1 MRPSEEPRSHCAA
14 GPSPPTATSRRTLT
28 ARPHSL
34 TRRPTTTSHHAPPPP
49 LPAARWQPRQDKPLP
64 TNHTAR
70 PKEGLWRGG
79 SAHAR
84 RRMRGKPGSSGA
96 CFCCACAGRAC
107 GAMGA
112 VAVRARALRGPGCP
126 VLPAGWSGG
135 CRRLWALS
143 GGSAAAVSPHAS
155 SSSGTGALSPFDRRL
170 KRKQKN
176 WAALQAEP
184 AKCDYLREEVGGRI
198 ADRVLDITRT
208 FPLALD
214 VGSGRGYIAQH
225 LTKETVEKLI
235 QVDIAENALKNAV
248 ESEIPTVNVV
258 ADEEF
263 LPFRED
269 IDLVV
274 SSLSLH
280 WVNDLP
286 RAFREIHQVLKP
298 DGVFIG
304 AMFGG
309 DTLYELRCSLQL
321 AELEREGGFSPHVSP
336 FHCCLLGHL
345 LSRAGF
351 NTLTVDTDEIQV
363 NYPGLF
369 EVMEDLQGM
378 GEEYCSWNRKPLLH
392 RDTMLAAAAIYQEM
406 YGNSDGS
413 VPATFQIYYMI
424 GWKFHE
430 SQARPAQRGSATVS
444 FGDLAKID
452 GLLSRGKK

>member
-1 MRPSEEPRSHCAA
+1 MGAAALGGAA
-14 GPSPPTATSRRTLT
+14 G
-28 ARPHSL
+28 
-34 TRRPTTTSHHAPPPP
+34 
-49 LPAARWQPRQDKPLP
+49 
-64 TNHTAR
+64 
-70 PKEGLWRGG
+70 
-79 SAHAR
+79 
-84 RRMRGKPGSSGA
+84 
-96 CFCCACAGRAC
+96 
-107 GAMGA
+107 A
-112 VAVRARALRGPGCP
+112 VGARALRGAGCP
-126 VLPAGWSGG
+126 VLRAGWG
-135 CRRLWALS
+135 RRLWAPS
-143 GGSAAAVSPHAS
+143 GGSAAAGVAS
-155 SSSGTGALSPFDRRL
+155 GSGALSPFDRRL

-176 WAALQAEP
+176 WAALRAEP
-184 AKCDYLREEVGGRI
+184 AECEYLRREVGGRI
-198 ADRVLDITRT
+198 ADRVFDIPRT

-214 VGSGRGYIAQH
+214 LGSGRGYIAQH

-248 ESEIPTVNVV
+248 ESEIPTVSVV
-258 ADEEF
+258 ADEEC
-263 LPFRED
+263 LPFKED
-269 IDLVV
+269 TFDLVV

-336 FHCCLLGHL
+336 FTAVSDLGHL

-378 GEEYCSWNRKPLLH
+378 GESNCSWNRKPLLH
-392 RDTMLAAAAIYQEM
+392 RETMLAAAAIYREM

>member
-1 MRPSEEPRSHCAA
+1 MR
-14 GPSPPTATSRRTLT
+14 GL
-28 ARPHSL
+28 ARPALRARWCRSL
-34 TRRPTTTSHHAPPPP
+34 WALPPRAAASAASPPPP
-49 LPAARWQPRQDKPLP
+49 PP
-64 TNHTAR
+64 
-70 PKEGLWRGG
+70 
-79 SAHAR
+79 
-84 RRMRGKPGSSGA
+84 
-96 CFCCACAGRAC
+96 
-107 GAMGA
+107 
-112 VAVRARALRGPGCP
+112 ARASPGPG
-126 VLPAGWSGG
+126 
-135 CRRLWALS
+135 ALN
-143 GGSAAAVSPHAS
+143 
-155 SSSGTGALSPFDRRL
+155 PFDRRL

-198 ADRVLDITRT
+198 ADRVFDITRT

-248 ESEIPTVNVV
+248 ESEIPTVRVV

-263 LPFRED
+263 LPFKED
-269 IDLVV
+269 TFDLVV

-286 RAFREIHQVLKP
+286 KAFKEIHHVLKP

-336 FHCCLLGHL
+336 FTAVADLGHL

-369 EVMEDLQGM
+369 EVMEDLQGK
-378 GEEYCSWNRKPLLH
+378 YILSCTFSLSLPAL
-392 RDTMLAAAAIYQEM
+392 TEM
-406 YGNSDGS
+406 YGNSNGS

-424 GWKFHE
+424 GWKYHE
-430 SQARPAQRGSATVS
+430 SQAKPAQRGSATVS
-444 FGDLAKID
+444 FGDLAKIE
-452 GLLSRGKK
+452 GLLKRGKK

>member
-1 MRPSEEPRSHCAA
+1 MAAAAVGTRSLA
-14 GPSPPTATSRRTLT
+14 
-28 ARPHSL
+28 
-34 TRRPTTTSHHAPPPP
+34 
-49 LPAARWQPRQDKPLP
+49 
-64 TNHTAR
+64 
-70 PKEGLWRGG
+70 G
-79 SAHAR
+79 SAL
-84 RRMRGKPGSSGA
+84 P
-96 CFCCACAGRAC
+96 
-107 GAMGA
+107 
-112 VAVRARALRGPGCP
+112 VLRGAGCRWLWA
-126 VLPAGWSGG
+126 LPAG
-135 CRRLWALS
+135 L
-143 GGSAAAVSPHAS
+143 AAAASPP
-155 SSSGTGALSPFDRRL
+155 SSGSLSPFDRRL

-184 AKCDYLREEVGGRI
+184 GKCDYLREEVGGRI
-198 ADRVLDITRT
+198 ADRVFDIPRT

-225 LTKETVEKLI
+225 LTKDTVEKLI

-248 ESEIPTVNVV
+248 ESEIPTVSIV
-258 ADEEF
+258 ADEES
-263 LPFRED
+263 LPFKENTFN
-269 IDLVV
+269 LVV

-286 RAFREIHQVLKP
+286 KAFRE
-298 DGVFIG
+298 
-304 AMFGG
+304 
-309 DTLYELRCSLQL
+309 L

-336 FHCCLLGHL
+336 FTAVSDLGHL

-378 GEEYCSWNRKPLLH
+378 GESNCSWNRKPLLH

-413 VPATFQIYYMI
+413 VPATFQIFYMI

-430 SQARPAQRGSATVS
+430 SQAKPAKRGSATVS
-444 FGDLAKID
+444 FGDLPKL
-452 GLLSRGKK
+452 GGFVPREKR

>member
-1 MRPSEEPRSHCAA
+1 M
-14 GPSPPTATSRRTLT
+14 
-28 ARPHSL
+28 
-34 TRRPTTTSHHAPPPP
+34 
-49 LPAARWQPRQDKPLP
+49 
-64 TNHTAR
+64 
-70 PKEGLWRGG
+70 
-79 SAHAR
+79 
-84 RRMRGKPGSSGA
+84 
-96 CFCCACAGRAC
+96 
-107 GAMGA
+107 
-112 VAVRARALRGPGCP
+112 
-126 VLPAGWSGG
+126 
-135 CRRLWALS
+135 
-143 GGSAAAVSPHAS
+143 VS
-155 SSSGTGALSPFDRRL
+155 
-170 KRKQKN
+170 
-176 WAALQAEP
+176 
-184 AKCDYLREEVGGRI
+184 
-198 ADRVLDITRT
+198 
-208 FPLALD
+208 
-214 VGSGRGYIAQH
+214 
-225 LTKETVEKLI
+225 
-235 QVDIAENALKNAV
+235 
-248 ESEIPTVNVV
+248 VV
-258 ADEEF
+258 ADEEC
-263 LPFRED
+263 LPFKED
-269 IDLVV
+269 TFDLVV

-286 RAFREIHQVLKP
+286 RAFREIHQALKP

-336 FHCCLLGHL
+336 FTAVSDLGHL

-369 EVMEDLQGM
+369 EIMEDLQGM
-378 GEEYCSWNRKPLLH
+378 GESNCSWNRKPLLH
-392 RDTMLAAAAIYQEM
+392 RETMLAAAAIYQEM

>member
-1 MRPSEEPRSHCAA
+1 
-14 GPSPPTATSRRTLT
+14 SPPAG
-28 ARPHSL
+28 A
-34 TRRPTTTSHHAPPPP
+34 
-49 LPAARWQPRQDKPLP
+49 
-64 TNHTAR
+64 
-70 PKEGLWRGG
+70 
-79 SAHAR
+79 
-84 RRMRGKPGSSGA
+84 SSG
-96 CFCCACAGRAC
+96 
-107 GAMGA
+107 
-112 VAVRARALRGPGCP
+112 
-126 VLPAGWSGG
+126 S
-135 CRRLWALS
+135 
-143 GGSAAAVSPHAS
+143 
-155 SSSGTGALSPFDRRL
+155 GALSPFDRRL

-198 ADRVLDITRT
+198 ADRVFDITRT

-225 LTKETVEKLI
+225 LTKETIEKLI
-235 QVDIAENALKNAV
+235 QVDISENALKNAV
-248 ESEIPTVNVV
+248 DSEIPTVSVV

-263 LPFRED
+263 LPFKED
-269 IDLVV
+269 TFDLVI
-274 SSLSLH
+274 SSLRYVLITYLRFIF
-280 WVNDLP
+280 WLKILNN
-286 RAFREIHQVLKP
+286 IHQVLKP

-336 FHCCLLGHL
+336 FTAVSDLGHL

-369 EVMEDLQGM
+369 EVMEDLQGKYMLYGNINVFCM
-378 GEEYCSWNRKPLLH
+378 GESNCSWNRKPLLH
-392 RDTMLAAAAIYQEM
+392 RETMLAAAAIYREM

>member
-1 MRPSEEPRSHCAA
+1 
-14 GPSPPTATSRRTLT
+14 SPPAGAS
-28 ARPHSL
+28 
-34 TRRPTTTSHHAPPPP
+34 
-49 LPAARWQPRQDKPLP
+49 
-64 TNHTAR
+64 
-70 PKEGLWRGG
+70 
-79 SAHAR
+79 
-84 RRMRGKPGSSGA
+84 PGS
-96 CFCCACAGRAC
+96 
-107 GAMGA
+107 
-112 VAVRARALRGPGCP
+112 GP
-126 VLPAGWSGG
+126 LN
-135 CRRLWALS
+135 
-143 GGSAAAVSPHAS
+143 
-155 SSSGTGALSPFDRRL
+155 PFDRRL

-184 AKCDYLREEVGGRI
+184 AKCDYLREEVRGRG
-198 ADRVLDITRT
+198 RRRGSPPVLT

-225 LTKETVEKLI
+225 LTKETVEKLV

-248 ESEIPTVNVV
+248 ESEIPTVRVV

-263 LPFRED
+263 LPFKED
-269 IDLVV
+269 TFDLVV

-286 RAFREIHQVLKP
+286 KAFREIHQVLKP

-336 FHCCLLGHL
+336 FTAVADLGRL

-369 EVMEDLQGM
+369 EVMEDLQGKYILCM
-378 GEEYCSWNRKPLLH
+378 GESNCSWNRKPLLH
-392 RDTMLAAAAIYQEM
+392 RETMLAAAAIYQEM

-424 GWKFHE
+424 GWKYHE
-430 SQARPAQRGSATVS
+430 SQAKPAQRGSATVS
-444 FGDLAKID
+444 FGDLAKIE
-452 GLLSRGKK
+452 GLLKRGKK

>member
-1 MRPSEEPRSHCAA
+1 MIPCQSPTRP
-14 GPSPPTATSRRTLT
+14 LT
-28 ARPHSL
+28 VSLPARPQ
-34 TRRPTTTSHHAPPPP
+34 TCTSHRTTVFHISKRQSGKKS
-49 LPAARWQPRQDKPLP
+49 ARARMFWRAQP
-64 TNHTAR
+64 
-70 PKEGLWRGG
+70 
-79 SAHAR
+79 SAT
-84 RRMRGKPGSSGA
+84 GSSGP
-96 CFCCACAGRAC
+96 GRGAARPSSNAAAPRPYRC
-107 GAMGA
+107 GTPLPPRPREEEAWQRGA
-112 VAVRARALRGPGCP
+112 PLAPPAAHRPLTAAAFSSPPGCTP
-126 VLPAGWSGG
+126 SRGAPPQADTGTSGG
-135 CRRLWALS
+135 
-143 GGSAAAVSPHAS
+143 
-155 SSSGTGALSPFDRRL
+155 TT
-170 KRKQKN
+170 
-176 WAALQAEP
+176 
-184 AKCDYLREEVGGRI
+184 VGGRV
-198 ADRVLDITRT
+198 ADRVFDILRT

-214 VGSGRGYIAQH
+214 LGSGRGYIAQH
-225 LTKETVEKLI
+225 LTKETIEKLI

-248 ESEIPTVNVV
+248 ESEIPTVSVV

-263 LPFRED
+263 LPFKED
-269 IDLVV
+269 TFDLVV

-286 RAFREIHQVLKP
+286 KAFREIHRVLKP

-336 FHCCLLGHL
+336 FTAVSDLGHL

-378 GEEYCSWNRKPLLH
+378 GESNCSWNRKPLLH
-392 RDTMLAAAAIYQEM
+392 RDTMLAAAAIYREM

>member
-1 MRPSEEPRSHCAA
+1 
-14 GPSPPTATSRRTLT
+14 
-28 ARPHSL
+28 
-34 TRRPTTTSHHAPPPP
+34 PPPV
-49 LPAARWQPRQDKPLP
+49 
-64 TNHTAR
+64 
-70 PKEGLWRGG
+70 
-79 SAHAR
+79 
-84 RRMRGKPGSSGA
+84 GA
-96 CFCCACAGRAC
+96 
-107 GAMGA
+107 
-112 VAVRARALRGPGCP
+112 
-126 VLPAGWSGG
+126 
-135 CRRLWALS
+135 
-143 GGSAAAVSPHAS
+143 SP
-155 SSSGTGALSPFDRRL
+155 GALNPFDRRL

-198 ADRVLDITRT
+198 ADRVFDITRT

-235 QVDIAENALKNAV
+235 QVDIAENALKNAI
-248 ESEIPTVNVV
+248 ESEIPTVRVV

-263 LPFRED
+263 LPFKED
-269 IDLVV
+269 TFDLVV
-274 SSLSLH
+274 SSLRYGSHSHALC
-280 WVNDLP
+280 VCVLQ
-286 RAFREIHQVLKP
+286 IHQVLKP

-336 FHCCLLGHL
+336 FTAVADLGHL

-369 EVMEDLQGM
+369 EVMEDLQGKYILCM
-378 GEEYCSWNRKPLLH
+378 GESNCSWNRKPLLH
-392 RDTMLAAAAIYQEM
+392 RETMLAAAAIYQEM
-406 YGNSDGS
+406 YGNSNGS

-424 GWKFHE
+424 GWKYHE
-430 SQARPAQRGSATVS
+430 SQAKPAQRGSATVS
-444 FGDLAKID
+444 FGDLAKIE
-452 GLLSRGKK
+452 GLLKRGKK

>member
-1 MRPSEEPRSHCAA
+1 MR
-14 GPSPPTATSRRTLT
+14 
-28 ARPHSL
+28 
-34 TRRPTTTSHHAPPPP
+34 
-49 LPAARWQPRQDKPLP
+49 
-64 TNHTAR
+64 
-70 PKEGLWRGG
+70 RGG
-79 SAHAR
+79 GHRAR
-84 RRMRGKPGSSGA
+84 CLRFFIFPPMA
-96 CFCCACAGRAC
+96 
-107 GAMGA
+107 A
-112 VAVRARALRGPGCP
+112 VAVAVARALRVGC
-126 VLPAGWSGG
+126 GG
-135 CRRLWALS
+135 GRRGLWALS
-143 GGSAAAVSPHAS
+143 GASAAASPPAGAS
-155 SSSGTGALSPFDRRL
+155 PGSGALSPFDRRL

-184 AKCDYLREEVGGRI
+184 AKCDYLREE
-198 ADRVLDITRT
+198 
-208 FPLALD
+208 
-214 VGSGRGYIAQH
+214 
-225 LTKETVEKLI
+225 ETIEKLI

-248 ESEIPTVNVV
+248 ESEIPTVSVV

-263 LPFRED
+263 LPFKED
-269 IDLVV
+269 TFDLVV

-336 FHCCLLGHL
+336 FTAVSDLGHL

-351 NTLTVDTDEIQV
+351 TTLTVDTDEIQV

-369 EVMEDLQGM
+369 ELMEDLQGM
-378 GEEYCSWNRKPLLH
+378 GESNCSWNRKPLLH
-392 RDTMLAAAAIYQEM
+392 RETMVAAAAIYREM

-413 VPATFQIYYMI
+413 VPATFQIFYMI

-444 FGDLAKID
+444 FGDLANIG
-452 GLLSRGKK
+452 GLLSTEKK

>member
-1 MRPSEEPRSHCAA
+1 MR
-14 GPSPPTATSRRTLT
+14 GL
-28 ARPHSL
+28 ARP
-34 TRRPTTTSHHAPPPP
+34 
-49 LPAARWQPRQDKPLP
+49 
-64 TNHTAR
+64 
-70 PKEGLWRGG
+70 
-79 SAHAR
+79 
-84 RRMRGKPGSSGA
+84 
-96 CFCCACAGRAC
+96 
-107 GAMGA
+107 
-112 VAVRARALRGPGCP
+112 ALRAP
-126 VLPAGWSGG
+126 W
-135 CRRLWALS
+135 CRRLWALPAR
-143 GGSAAAVSPHAS
+143 AAAASPSPPAGAS
-155 SSSGTGALSPFDRRL
+155 PGSGPLNPFDRRL

-184 AKCDYLREEVGGRI
+184 AKCDYLREEVRGRGRWRGSPAVLWRVLGSTAQGRYWEAAAGLVEGLEPKAPEGAGMFSLETPEIKEGSGVTLSLSVTLIDGGCSQVGGRI
-198 ADRVLDITRT
+198 ADRVFDITRT

-225 LTKETVEKLI
+225 LTKETVEKLV

-248 ESEIPTVNVV
+248 ESEIPTVRVV

-263 LPFRED
+263 LPFKED
-269 IDLVV
+269 TFDLVV

-286 RAFREIHQVLKP
+286 KAFREIHQVLKP

-336 FHCCLLGHL
+336 FTAVADLGRL

-351 NTLTVDTDEIQV
+351 NTLTVVII
-363 NYPGLF
+363 
-369 EVMEDLQGM
+369 
-378 GEEYCSWNRKPLLH
+378 K
-392 RDTMLAAAAIYQEM
+392 M

-424 GWKFHE
+424 GWKYHE
-430 SQARPAQRGSATVS
+430 SQAKPAQRGSATVS
-444 FGDLAKID
+444 FGDLAKIE
-452 GLLSRGKK
+452 GLLKRGKK

>member
-1 MRPSEEPRSHCAA
+1 S
-14 GPSPPTATSRRTLT
+14 
-28 ARPHSL
+28 
-34 TRRPTTTSHHAPPPP
+34 
-49 LPAARWQPRQDKPLP
+49 PAAD
-64 TNHTAR
+64 A
-70 PKEGLWRGG
+70 
-79 SAHAR
+79 
-84 RRMRGKPGSSGA
+84 SSG
-96 CFCCACAGRAC
+96 
-107 GAMGA
+107 
-112 VAVRARALRGPGCP
+112 
-126 VLPAGWSGG
+126 S
-135 CRRLWALS
+135 
-143 GGSAAAVSPHAS
+143 
-155 SSSGTGALSPFDRRL
+155 GALSPFDRRL

-184 AKCDYLREEVGGRI
+184 AKCDYLREEVGAVAGGPGWAPLAR
-198 ADRVLDITRT
+198 RLT
-208 FPLALD
+208 FPIALD

-235 QVDIAENALKNAV
+235 QVDIAENALKNTV
-248 ESEIPTVNVV
+248 ESEIPTFSVV

-263 LPFRED
+263 LPFKED
-269 IDLVV
+269 TFDLVL

-286 RAFREIHQVLKP
+286 RAFREIHRVLKP

-336 FHCCLLGHL
+336 FTAVSDLGQL

-369 EVMEDLQGM
+369 EVMEDLQGKYVLCGNILYIKLM
-378 GEEYCSWNRKPLLH
+378 FYVPLAFFL
-392 RDTMLAAAAIYQEM
+392 LSLPALPEM

-444 FGDLAKID
+444 LGDLAKID

>member
-1 MRPSEEPRSHCAA
+1 
-14 GPSPPTATSRRTLT
+14 
-28 ARPHSL
+28 
-34 TRRPTTTSHHAPPPP
+34 
-49 LPAARWQPRQDKPLP
+49 
-64 TNHTAR
+64 
-70 PKEGLWRGG
+70 
-79 SAHAR
+79 
-84 RRMRGKPGSSGA
+84 
-96 CFCCACAGRAC
+96 
-107 GAMGA
+107 MGA
-112 VAVRARALRGPGCP
+112 AAVGGAAAAVGARALRGPGRP
-126 VLPAGWSGG
+126 VLRAGGGG
-135 CRRLWALS
+135 CRWLWAPS
-143 GGSAAAVSPHAS
+143 GPAAAAASPPTGAS
-155 SSSGTGALSPFDRRL
+155 SASGALSPFDRRL

-198 ADRVLDITRT
+198 ADRVFDITRT

-225 LTKETVEKLI
+225 LTKETIEKLI

-248 ESEIPTVNVV
+248 ESEIPTVKVV

-263 LPFRED
+263 LPFKED
-269 IDLVV
+269 TFDLVI

-286 RAFREIHQVLKP
+286 KAFREIHQVLKP

-304 AMFGG
+304 AMLGG

-336 FHCCLLGHL
+336 FTAVSDLGHL

-378 GEEYCSWNRKPLLH
+378 GESNCSWNRKPLLH
-392 RDTMLAAAAIYQEM
+392 RETMLAAAAIYREM

-444 FGDLAKID
+444 FGDLAKI
-452 GLLSRGKK
+452 GGILSRGKK